1 MNNLILSGNLSED
14 YSCDLWVFLNSST
27 LIQCLKLFLFRN
39 SSSMCNLHQLQQ
51 YIELFLVLME
61 EEKYFLCSLLQYS
74 FNLKILYQP
83 LSSVSL
89 FWVWLLF
96 FWCLQIFCS
105 GPSALCHLSVS
116 HLPAPPAFSSD
127 GSLSTLWYDSELII
141 IWVKNALSPEP
152 YFSHLPI
159 LISPANPHWPPLSD
173 PAIWNSLTVC
183 LSTSLTFHPF
193 SHLTWKRIFSP
204 WPLSLNFI
212 PSKLVCSFI
221 IPAYTF
227 LKVPC
232 PSKLLHKIR
241 LPHFVEVSSVSRAQG
256 IFLSQAGRPQL
267 NRTILPPVLWGSLHG
282 TATWTI
288 LFLMVWI
295 FSFVKL
301 ARLIIVAGL
310 FLSHFPDGN
319 CMLEILF
326 LLPRVTHPYDGV
338 TGHHITSYEEEGVQ
352 TLLIW
357 SCVFR
362 KEKLIR
368 YWGKEVHFRIDILT
382 LRKWDPIFFLCP
394 SFSNVGGDGSHI
406 PSHLEY

>member
-1 MNNLILSGNLSED
+1 MLPAAI
-14 YSCDLWVFLNSST
+14 F
-27 LIQCLKLFLFRN
+27 
-39 SSSMCNLHQLQQ
+39 
-51 YIELFLVLME
+51 
-61 EEKYFLCSLLQYS
+61 

-83 LSSVSL
+83 LRSVSL
-89 FWVWLLF
+89 FWVWLF
-96 FWCLQIFCS
+96 VFWCLQIFCS
-105 GPSALCHLSVS
+105 GPSVPCHLSVS
-116 HLPAPPAFSSD
+116 NLPAPPAFSSD
-127 GSLSTLWYDSELII
+127 SSLSTLWYDSELII
-141 IWVKNALSPEP
+141 IRVKNSLSPGP
-152 YFSHLPI
+152 YFCHLPI
-159 LISPANPHWPPLSD
+159 FISPANPHWPPLSD
-173 PAIWNSLTVC
+173 PAIWNSLTIS

-232 PSKLLHKIR
+232 PSKLLQKIR
-241 LPHFVEVSSVSRAQG
+241 LPHFVEVSSVARAQG
-256 IFLSQAGRPQL
+256 IFRSQVGRPQL

-282 TATWTI
+282 TAAWTI
-288 LFLMVWI
+288 LFFMVWI

-301 ARLIIVAGL
+301 ARLIIVAVL
-310 FLSHFPDGN
+310 FLPHFLDGN
-319 CMLEILF
+319 CILEILF
-326 LLPRVTHPYDGV
+326 LLPGITHPYDGV
-338 TGHHITSYEEEGVQ
+338 IGLHITSYEEVGVQ

-368 YWGKEVHFRIDILT
+368 YWGKEVQFRIDILT
-382 LRKWDPIFFLCP
+382 LRKWDPIFFLCS
-394 SFSNVGGDGSHI
+394 SFSNVGEDGSHI